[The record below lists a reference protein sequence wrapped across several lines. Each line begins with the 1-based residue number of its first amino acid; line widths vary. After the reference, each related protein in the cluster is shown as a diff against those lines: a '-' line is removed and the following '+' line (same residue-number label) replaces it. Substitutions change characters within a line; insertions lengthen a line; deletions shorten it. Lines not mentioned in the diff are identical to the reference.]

1 MGGIITGVETA
12 CTVTRQFQC
21 YGDKPV
27 FKIQGLLWFISA
39 IPTQR
44 LQTQCGYTT
53 VSDLG
58 NSYSLE
64 RSGASQIL
72 HKLELSISVHVVD
85 YIYIYTQESSVEI
98 HTPTN

>member
-12 CTVTRQFQC
+12 CTVTRQLQC
-21 YGDKPV
+21 YGDKPI

-44 LQTQCGYTT
+44 LQTQCVYRT

-58 NSYSLE
+58 SSYHLE
-64 RSGASQIL
+64 SSGASQIL
-72 HKLELSISVHVVD
+72 HKSELSISIHVVD
-85 YIYIYTQESSVEI
+85 YIYIYI
-98 HTPTN
+98 YIYI